1 MTTKLPR
8 ALAKFQAKFQ
18 VLPLDRLAVLI
29 MVLLGVAIG
38 GILLGGAHSTPRV
51 RGFSWAGQPIGSED
65 SAFVLTFNRPMDRD
79 SIAKGLK
86 IEPPLPGKISWA
98 GRRLAYTLD
107 RPAPYGQT
115 FKLSLTGQDRSGS
128 GKRTLSPFT
137 AQFTSRD
144 RAFLYIGTDGQEQG
158 RLILYNLTRQ
168 QKSILSPTDLSVLE
182 FKAYPQGDR
191 VLFGAVPRNDPN
203 QSQPEQQ
210 LYAVKTIV
218 PASGTPEIELL
229 LDNRDYQTLKFDLS
243 ADGSALVVQ
252 RSDRQKMGSIGLW
265 RFRGDD
271 PKSERPVLLSDKS
284 GGRFLITPDSSAVA
298 IAQGQG
304 MAFLPLTA
312 GTRPTS
318 LDFLPKF
325 GTILSFSADGS
336 AAAMIRY
343 NSDYTRS
350 LFWVTNQGIQ
360 KELLKTKGNIINAY
374 FDTQGKRL
382 YCLLTELIEGETYRE
397 DPFFSVIDLQTNQQT
412 PLLKLPS
419 IRNIQMSLA
428 PDGLALLFDQPQAI
442 PEGSQAINAP
452 RDSEG
457 QAIGSSPL
465 WFLPLQA
472 NTRPEQL
479 PFNGLT
485 PRWLP

>member
-8 ALAKFQAKFQ
+8 RLAKLQAKFQ

-29 MVLLGVAIG
+29 MVLLSLAIG
-38 GILLGGAHSTPRV
+38 GILLGGAHSAPRV

-65 SAFVLTFNRPMDRD
+65 SAFVLTFSRPMDRN
-79 SIAKGLK
+79 SVANSLK
-86 IEPPLPGKISWA
+86 IEPSLPGKISWA

-128 GKRTLSPFT
+128 ANRALTPFS
-137 AQFTSRD
+137 AQFQSRD

-168 QKSILSPTDLSVLE
+168 QKSILSPADLSVLE

-218 PASGTPEIELL
+218 PASGEPEVELL
-229 LDNRDYQTLKFDLS
+229 LDNREAQNLKFDLS

-252 RSDRQKMGSIGLW
+252 RSDRQKIATIGLW
-265 RFRGDD
+265 RFRGDS
-271 PKSERPVLLSDKS
+271 PKSESPVLLSDKS

-304 MAFLPLTA
+304 MAFLPLA
-312 GTRPTS
+312 PGSRPTS

-360 KELLKTKGNIINAY
+360 KELLKTKGNILNAY

-382 YCLLTELIEGETYRE
+382 YCLLTELVEGETYRE

-428 PDGLALLFDQPQAI
+428 PDGLAILFDQPQAI

-452 RDSEG
+452 RDIEG
-457 QAIGSSPL
+457 QPIGSSPL
-465 WFLPLQA
+465 WFLPLQD
-472 NTRPEQL
+472 NSRPEQL

>member
-1 MTTKLPR
+1 MTTQLPQRTPRKL
-8 ALAKFQAKFQ
+8 QI
-18 VLPLDRLAVLI
+18 LPLDRLAALVIL
-29 MVLLGVAIG
+29 LLGLAIG
-38 GILLGGAHSTPRV
+38 LLLLGGSHSAPRV

-65 SAFVLTFNRPMDRD
+65 SAFVLTFSRPMDRD
-79 SIAKGLK
+79 SVAKSLR
-86 IEPPLPGKISWA
+86 IEPSLPGKISWA

-115 FKLSLTGQDRSGS
+115 YKLNVTGQDRSHDGDNQ
-128 GKRTLSPFT
+128 TLTPFN
-137 AQFTSRD
+137 AQFQSRD

-168 QKSILSPTDLSVLE
+168 QKSILSPADLSVLE
-182 FKAYPQGDR
+182 FKPYPQGDR
-191 VLFGAVPRNDPN
+191 ILFGAVPRNAPN

-210 LYAVKTIV
+210 LYAVETIV
-218 PASGTPEIELL
+218 PSSGEPKVELL
-229 LDNRDYQTLKFDLS
+229 LDNRDAQNLKFDLS
-243 ADGSALVVQ
+243 ADGTALVVQ
-252 RSDRQKMGSIGLW
+252 RSDRKKLGSIGLW
-265 RFRGDD
+265 RFRGDA
-271 PKSERPVLLSDKS
+271 PGSESPVLLSDKS

-304 MAFLPLTA
+304 MAFLPLA
-312 GTRPTS
+312 PGSQATS

-325 GTILSFSADGS
+325 GTILSFSPDGS

-350 LFWVTNQGIQ
+350 LFWITNQGIQ
-360 KELLKTKGNIINAY
+360 TELLKTKGNILNAT
-374 FDTQGKRL
+374 FDTQGKQL
-382 YCLLTELIEGETYRE
+382 YCLLTELVEGETYRE
-397 DPFFSVIDLQTNQQT
+397 DPFFSVINLQTNQQT

-428 PDGLALLFDQPQAI
+428 PDGLAILFDQPQAI
-442 PEGSQAINAP
+442 PEGSQAVNAP

-465 WFLPLQA
+465 WFLPLQTNA
-472 NTRPEQL
+472 RPEQL

>member
-1 MTTKLPR
+1 MTTQTRR
-8 ALAKFQAKFQ
+8 ADRKFQI
-18 VLPLDRLAVLI
+18 LPLDRLAVLG
-29 MVLLGVAIG
+29 MMLLGLAIG
-38 GILLGGAHSTPRV
+38 GLLLGGAHSTPRV

-79 SIAKGLK
+79 SIAKGLT
-86 IEPPLPGKISWA
+86 ITPPLPGKISWA

-115 FKLSLTGQDRSGS
+115 YKLSLTGQDRSG
-128 GKRTLSPFT
+128 GGRNKILTPFS

-168 QKSILSPTDLSVLE
+168 QKALLSPPDLSVLG
-182 FKAYPQGDR
+182 FKPYPQGDR
-191 VLFGAVPRNDPN
+191 VLFGAVPRNAPN
-203 QSQPEQQ
+203 QSLPEQQ

-218 PASGTPEIELL
+218 PASGAPDVELL
-229 LDNRDYQTLKFDLS
+229 LDNREAQNLKFDLS

-252 RSDRQKMGSIGLW
+252 RSDRQKMGSVSLW
-265 RFRGDD
+265 RFRGDA

-304 MAFLPLTA
+304 MAFLPLA
-312 GTRPTS
+312 PGSQPTS

-325 GTILSFSADGS
+325 GNVLSFSTDGS

-350 LFWVTNQGIQ
+350 LFWVTNQGVQ
-360 KELLKTKGNIINAY
+360 KELLKTKGNILNAY

-382 YCLLTELIEGETYRE
+382 YCLLTELIEGDTYRE

-428 PDGLALLFDQPQAI
+428 PDGLAILFDQPQAI

-465 WFLPLQA
+465 WFLPLQVNA
-472 NTRPEQL
+472 RPEQL